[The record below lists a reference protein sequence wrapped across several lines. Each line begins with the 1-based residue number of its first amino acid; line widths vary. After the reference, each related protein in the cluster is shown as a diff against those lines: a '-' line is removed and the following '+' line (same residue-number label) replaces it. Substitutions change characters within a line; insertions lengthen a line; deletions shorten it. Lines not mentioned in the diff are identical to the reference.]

1 MGQAMGDSLLA
12 YWRDRH
18 GYQSF
23 LYAIG
28 ALFAISAAV
37 HSIAFFIYGGPVG
50 GACVVAEADRLQRL
64 LLPSYF
70 LHSHG

>member
-1 MGQAMGDSLLA
+1 MGDSLLA

-28 ALFAISAAV
+28 TLFAISAAV
-37 HSIAFFIYGGPVG
+37 HSIAFFIYGGP
-50 GACVVAEADRLQRL
+50 CRLGSHISLRITP
-64 LLPSYF
+64 PS
-70 LHSHG
+70 GRTTTPTAP